1 MVGVFLLLN
10 ILIIPIKVLFLI
22 NIGSFIFLV
31 AERDR
36 IPFINKIRSFIAFLN
51 RLPVVT
57 HF

>member
-1 MVGVFLLLN
+1 MVRVFLLLD

-36 IPFINKIRSFIAFLN
+36 IPVINKIRSFIAF
-51 RLPVVT
+51 
-57 HF
+57 F